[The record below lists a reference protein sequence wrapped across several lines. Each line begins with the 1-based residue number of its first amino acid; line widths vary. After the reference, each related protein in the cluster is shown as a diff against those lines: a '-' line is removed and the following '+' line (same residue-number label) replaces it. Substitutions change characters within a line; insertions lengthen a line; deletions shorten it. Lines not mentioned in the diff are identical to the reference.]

1 MLIYLFSSWMFRFF
15 LGTRW
20 RQFREGSVVCCQLY
34 RIHRMAIV
42 RCRFVFLGI
51 DWFRFFYCY
60 LHFDCCLHFL
70 TEVAVNYRYL
80 EVSMSSE
87 KGYCH
92 RRCSLG
98 FILIGKRCRDNWL
111 KALPFDF
118 FLRTLKMT
126 MTTMPFQRYDVII
139 LRKPWNLLDALSLIT
154 ISVNMRCL
162 LRLYNKV
169 AVWVDQ
175 TSGTLCDDSTTPIC
189 TEYICY
195 TAQWLSFV
203 RLGPVVNGIK

>member
-1 MLIYLFSSWMFRFF
+1 MLKN
-15 LGTRW
+15 T
-20 RQFREGSVVCCQLY
+20 REGSVVCCQLY

-51 DWFRFFYCY
+51 DWFRFFYYY
-60 LHFDCCLHFL
+60 LHFDCYLHFL

-80 EVSMSSE
+80 ELNMSSE
-87 KGYCH
+87 KKGYCH

-169 AVWVDQ
+169 AVWEDQ
-175 TSGTLCDDSTTPIC
+175 TSGTLCDDSTTPDYPTSLVERAPIC
-189 TEYICY
+189 TEYMLYCACPLFDW
-195 TAQWLSFV
+195 AQL
-203 RLGPVVNGIK
+203 